1 MIGKD
6 QVQGI
11 NLIQDTIHGY
21 IPFCSADVNEAD
33 EVSERD
39 LIDSAWVQR
48 LRQIHQ
54 LQTAWWVFPSAEH
67 TRFQH
72 VLGAMHLASRMVLKL
87 YPSLCGVC
95 QEIGETVPSLPCVE
109 AMTRIAALLHDVG
122 HGPFGH
128 FFDEHFLKRYTVKT
142 TDESGKSLELPM
154 THETLGAE
162 IIRRKLGMMIRKIRR
177 SPSGR
182 LAENELIDPDQI
194 AWLIVRPNER
204 TDILANRPR
213 WLQLL
218 RALFCGLYTVDNMD
232 FVLRD
237 AYTSG
242 YSSHSF
248 DLDRLILYSFFT
260 EKGLTIHQRG
270 VAALTRFISVRA
282 ELFRVVYYHRT
293 VRAID
298 LALREAFQESER
310 LIFPGN
316 PLADDETLEKYLYF
330 TDWSL
335 LVDVATWD
343 KSANP
348 QKQAAAHL
356 WRDIVFRK
364 TMWHLVIER
373 TVLFQQGA
381 KEQASV
387 FSSETLL
394 ETAIRSNLPNDLRQ
408 IEMRVDIPRH
418 AQRPGAHLPS
428 ANLNFLYDP
437 ASEQIQRLEEEELFR
452 DIPQSYRICRIYTG
466 EENVRN
472 TKIKTALVQA
482 FDRLTS
488 QGRPADDATN
498 M

>member
-1 MIGKD
+1 MQNMTFKE
-6 QVQGI
+6 QMLGI
-11 NLIQDTIHGY
+11 NLIQDPVHGY
-21 IPFCSADVNEAD
+21 ISFCSSEANESG
-33 EVSERD
+33 EISERD
-39 LIDSAWVQR
+39 LIDSPWVQR

-72 VLGAMHLASRMVLKL
+72 VLGVMHLASRMIEKL
-87 YPSLCGVC
+87 YPSLCDAG
-95 QEIGETVPSLPCVE
+95 QKLGETVPSLPCVE
-109 AMTRIAALLHDVG
+109 AMMRIAALLHDVG

-128 FFDEHFLKRYTVKT
+128 FFDEHFLRQFSIP
-142 TDESGKSLELPM
+142 DPDGESQITM

-162 IIRRKLGMMIRKIRR
+162 IIRRKLGDMIRNIRR

-182 LAENELIDPDQI
+182 LADHEKIDPDQI
-194 AWLIVRPNER
+194 AWLIVRPNEKHDR
-204 TDILANRPR
+204 QTNRPR

-237 AYTSG
+237 AFMSG

-248 DLDRLILYSFFT
+248 DIDRLMLYSFFT

-270 VAALTRFISVRA
+270 IAALTRFISVRA

-298 LALREAFQESER
+298 LALKEAFQKSND

-316 PLADDETLEKYLYF
+316 PLERLDDYLHF

-335 LVDVATWD
+335 LVDVAKWD
-343 KSANP
+343 KSDDP
-348 QKQAAAHL
+348 RKQAAAPL
-356 WRDIVFRK
+356 WHDIVFRK
-364 TMWHLVIER
+364 TAWHLVIER
-373 TVLFQQGA
+373 TILFSAGA
-381 KEQASV
+381 REQASI
-387 FSSETLL
+387 FSNESLL
-394 ETAIRSNLPNDLRQ
+394 EAAIRSELPPEYRE
-408 IEMRVDIPRH
+408 IEIRIDIPRH
-418 AQRPGAHLPS
+418 AQRPGTHLPS

-437 ASEQIQRLEEEELFR
+437 ASEQVRRLEEEELFR
-452 DIPQSYRICRIYTG
+452 DIPQSYRICRIYAS
-466 EENVRN
+466 EETVGNPA
-472 TKIKTALVQA
+472 TKTALVQA

-488 QGRPADDATN
+488 QSRPADDTTN